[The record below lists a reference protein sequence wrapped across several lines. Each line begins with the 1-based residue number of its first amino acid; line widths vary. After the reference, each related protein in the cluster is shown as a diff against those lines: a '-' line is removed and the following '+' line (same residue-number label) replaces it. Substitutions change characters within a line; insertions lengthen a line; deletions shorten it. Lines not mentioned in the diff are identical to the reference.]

1 MNVHYCIFANR
12 GACQDKCMHSCMSK
26 QARAPR
32 CECVCYMCVRST
44 LSSAHLSAR
53 PPSLSKPHLP
63 PLQASLLQKVSPV
76 LAARTLRV
84 SRTAALAAAS
94 ALRPAQSLSPAGDP
108 PPPRPPHTPHAA
120 RRPMLALPLPP
131 SRSWA
136 PLGEEGE
143 SAASPWCSYHP
154 ASLQAGSRCTTAWKH
169 LPRVRDG
176 CTGLS
181 GPGPACCAE
190 PRAAPVSPDSSLLP
204 GRNPPVCNVGTRA
217 RGLGVGCRR
226 GSGLLFP
233 CVKGGTGVQAETL
246 RRVGVQERE
255 VLAL

>member
-1 MNVHYCIFANR
+1 
-12 GACQDKCMHSCMSK
+12 
-26 QARAPR
+26 
-32 CECVCYMCVRST
+32 MCVRST

-63 PLQASLLQKVSPV
+63 PLQASLLQKVSPA

-154 ASLQAGSRCTTAWKH
+154 ASPQAGSRCTTAWKH

-190 PRAAPVSPDSSLLP
+190 PRAAPVSPDSSPLP

-217 RGLGVGCRR
+217 RGGVGV
-226 GSGLLFP
+226 GW
-233 CVKGGTGVQAETL
+233 GG
-246 RRVGVQERE
+246 GVQERE
-255 VLAL
+255 RLTLSMCKRWNWGASGDSEAGGCAGKSGTGPLNVGASATPLGVCCRI